1 MSTLTTAIIST
12 LVILV
17 VIFFALWFFERMV
30 ARKSGKYAGLAMPAL
45 LFAMS
50 TFSVLSSL
58 PAMLEGTAEQTYT
71 YPQVALF
78 TIISLLLF
86 NIPTIWTYL
95 VYRRTRKKLG
105 KEVWPFHDK
114 SAAYDDKKSK

>member
-1 MSTLTTAIIST
+1 MATRTTAIIAT
-12 LVILV
+12 FVILI
-17 VIFFALWFFERMV
+17 VIFFALWFFERMF
-30 ARKSGKYAGLAMPAL
+30 ARKSGKYAGLAMPVL
-45 LFAMS
+45 LFVLS

-58 PAMLEGTAEQTYT
+58 PAMLQGAADQTYT

-86 NIPTIWTYL
+86 NIPTIWTYF

-105 KEVWPFHDK
+105 KEVWPFHGK
-114 SAAYDDKKSK
+114 SAVSDDKKSK